1 MSRFSIRR
9 GTTAQNDG
17 YTGYAGELTINTDT
31 KTIRVHDGAT
41 LGGTE
46 LVTTIFNNFSPT
58 NDADFN
64 NQNVSD
70 INNLTAT
77 NITGTNISATNLT
90 ASGSTNLQSVN
101 LHQGAMVYGDLT
113 LLNTHN
119 LYVLGAGNATMF
131 SINATNG
138 SATIAGDTTIGGNL
152 TVNGTTTTIN
162 STTQTLDDPI
172 FTLGG
177 DSAPSTDDS
186 KDRGIE
192 FRWHNGV
199 ASKVGFFGF
208 DRSTQKFTFIPDAT
222 NSSEVFSGTAGNV
235 IFSTGEFT
243 SLSTTDLTTT
253 NLTVTN
259 TITGNIQTASALA
272 TSRAIS
278 LDGDLSGTANFNGSA
293 DITIT
298 ATIQA
303 NSVALGTDTTGSYV
317 SSLVAGTGIALSNN
331 SGEGATPTITLADNV
346 IGSVGTYKSVTV
358 DTYGRVTAGT
368 NPTTLA
374 GYGISDAQPLDATL
388 TALAGVTT
396 LADKLIY
403 ATASDTFT
411 TTTLTEFGRS
421 LIDDADASTARAT
434 LQLVIG
440 TDVQAYDADLNA
452 IAGLAGT
459 SGLLKKTALN
469 TWELDTTT
477 YIDNT
482 SSQSIAGTKTFTGD
496 IAFSGSGKIT
506 LSSTSVAT
514 TQTALDNSTK
524 LATTEYVQTATRIST
539 STKTAN
545 YTLAVADEGY
555 MIFMNLGTATTL
567 TIPTNT
573 TASIAIG
580 AQFIISRIGAGTVNI
595 APADGTVTLTSVSS
609 NRYIANQY
617 GAVTLIKT
625 ATNTWYLFGDLSA
638 T

>member
-90 ASGSTNLQSVN
+90 ASGNTNLQGVN

-177 DSAPSTDDS
+177 DSEPNTDDS

-208 DRSTQKFTFIPDAT
+208 DRSTQKFTLFLMLLIHLKFL
-222 NSSEVFSGTAGNV
+222 VVLQVMLFLV
-235 IFSTGEFT
+235 QV
-243 SLSTTDLTTT
+243 
-253 NLTVTN
+253 NLQVYLQ
-259 TITGNIQTASALA
+259 QT
-272 TSRAIS
+272 
-278 LDGDLSGTANFNGSA
+278 
-293 DITIT
+293 
-298 ATIQA
+298 
-303 NSVALGTDTTGSYV
+303 
-317 SSLVAGTGIALSNN
+317 
-331 SGEGATPTITLADNV
+331 
-346 IGSVGTYKSVTV
+346 
-358 DTYGRVTAGT
+358 
-368 NPTTLA
+368 
-374 GYGISDAQPLDATL
+374 
-388 TALAGVTT
+388 
-396 LADKLIY
+396 
-403 ATASDTFT
+403 
-411 TTTLTEFGRS
+411 
-421 LIDDADASTARAT
+421 
-434 LQLVIG
+434 
-440 TDVQAYDADLNA
+440 
-452 IAGLAGT
+452 
-459 SGLLKKTALN
+459 
-469 TWELDTTT
+469 
-477 YIDNT
+477 
-482 SSQSIAGTKTFTGD
+482 
-496 IAFSGSGKIT
+496 
-506 LSSTSVAT
+506 
-514 TQTALDNSTK
+514 
-524 LATTEYVQTATRIST
+524 
-539 STKTAN
+539 
-545 YTLAVADEGY
+545 
-555 MIFMNLGTATTL
+555 
-567 TIPTNT
+567 
-573 TASIAIG
+573 
-580 AQFIISRIGAGTVNI
+580 
-595 APADGTVTLTSVSS
+595 
-609 NRYIANQY
+609 
-617 GAVTLIKT
+617 
-625 ATNTWYLFGDLSA
+625 
-638 T
+638 